1 MHIHIV
7 YHRITLFPLC
17 GRKKIKQP
25 ANIGKTA
32 IIVKQGKW
40 FVVKT
45 RYTWARKI
53 RAQLNFIL
61 STDFVGKKKKEKWIQ
76 VEFYGM
82 YQ

>member
-1 MHIHIV
+1 M
-7 YHRITLFPLC
+7 
-17 GRKKIKQP
+17 KQP
-25 ANIGKTA
+25 ANIGKTE

-45 RYTWARKI
+45 RYTWARKT
-53 RAQLNFIL
+53 RAQKKIKL
-61 STDFVGKKKKEKWIQ
+61 STDFVGKKKIKWIQ

>member
-1 MHIHIV
+1 M
-7 YHRITLFPLC
+7 
-17 GRKKIKQP
+17 KQP

-32 IIVKQGKW
+32 IIVKQGKL

-45 RYTWARKI
+45 RYAWTRKT
-53 RAQLNFIL
+53 RAQFNLIL
-61 STDFVGKKKKEKWIQ
+61 STDFVGKKRKWIQ